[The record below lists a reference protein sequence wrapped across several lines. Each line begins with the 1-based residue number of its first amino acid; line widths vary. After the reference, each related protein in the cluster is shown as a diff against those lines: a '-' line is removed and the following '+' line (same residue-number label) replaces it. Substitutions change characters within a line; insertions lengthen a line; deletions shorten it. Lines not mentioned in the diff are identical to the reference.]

1 MKTLTRHLFKSLLT
15 LLTFIMVTN
24 SIKAQ
29 SPDSLWYRV
38 YGDIMDDIGFDAIET
53 GEDEFIVIGKVQKS
67 EFDWD
72 AYVAKLDN
80 NGNIIWE
87 NTYGGA
93 QREQIVSICPG
104 LYFGYVMTGYTCTD
118 ANGLSDIWILFID
131 DNGDS
136 VTSVK
141 YGSWASDQGNW
152 ISTNVD
158 QGFIVVS
165 RSEIYQWGDQI
176 YLMKLDISLDTIWT
190 KTYGGPMQDYGHCVE
205 ETSDYGYIIAGR
217 TYTTAYP
224 ESGDAYVIKTD
235 SNGDTVWT
243 KKYGGDDEDI
253 FYSLVETDDGYIFA
267 GQTWSYG
274 AGLKD
279 VYVVRTNDNGDT
291 IWTKTYGGEGAEMA
305 YRIFETENGNYVIAG
320 YNTPVSGVNRNVYI
334 IEIDGDGNLLWEEYY
349 GNNYDSEYLYGGSPT
364 SDGGFIFTG
373 KVDYYSALEDDI
385 FVLKL
390 GEGNSGIEEMATLHK
405 TSVYSYPNPF
415 KNSTTFHL
423 KIPVNALVELTVY
436 DSFGKI
442 LETFI
447 RERSEMGSMEF
458 EWNAGNLPEGVYFV
472 KLKAG
477 KTVVVS
483 KVIRL

>member
-1 MKTLTRHLFKSLLT
+1 MKALTCHLLKSLLALIT
-15 LLTFIMVTN
+15 LVIISTSAN
-24 SIKAQ
+24 AQ
-29 SPDSLWYRV
+29 PPDSLWFRV
-38 YGDIMDDIGFDAIET
+38 YGDIMDDIGFDAIEA
-53 GEDEFIVIGKVQKS
+53 GEDEYIVIGKVEKS
-67 EFDWD
+67 DYNWD

-80 NGNIIWE
+80 NGDIIWE

-104 LYFGYVMTGYTCTD
+104 LYFGYVMTGYTSTD

-136 VTSVK
+136 IASMK

-217 TYTTAYP
+217 TYTTVYP
-224 ESGDAYVIKTD
+224 ESGDAWVIKTD

-243 KKYGGDDEDI
+243 KKYGGDNEDI

-305 YRIFETENGNYVIAG
+305 YRIFETEDGNYVIAG
-320 YNTPVSGVNRNVYI
+320 YNTPVSGINRDVYV
-334 IEIDGDGNLLWEEYY
+334 IEIDGDGNLIWEEYY
-349 GNNYDSEYLYGGSPT
+349 GDSYDSEYLYGGTAT

-373 KVDYYSALEDDI
+373 RVDYYSSLEDDI

-390 GEGNSGIEEMATLHK
+390 GEGNSGIEEMAILNK
-405 TSVYSYPNPF
+405 LSLYNYPNPF

-423 KIPVNALVELTVY
+423 NMSANSLVELTVY

-442 LETFI
+442 IETII
-447 RERSEMGSMEF
+447 RERSEMGSMEI
-458 EWNAGNLPEGVYFV
+458 EWYTGNLPKGVYYV
-472 KLKAG
+472 KLKVG
-477 KTVVVS
+477 NSVVVN
-483 KVIRL
+483 KILRI